1 MFEKIGQGEEESTR
15 FYHGWVSEVQ
25 ENVPK
30 ERLLIFDVK
39 EGWGPLCKFLNL
51 PEPKVAFPHVNDS
64 AAVVKN
70 FKVLKML
77 SRILLVYVPA
87 SIIAIIAFVFSTS

>member
-1 MFEKIGQGEEESTR
+1 MFEKIELGEEE
-15 FYHGWVSEVQ
+15 YHSWVSEVQ

-51 PEPKVAFPHVNDS
+51 PEPKVAFPHVNDKYKKCWPFPNIS
-64 AAVVKN
+64 
-70 FKVLKML
+70 
-77 SRILLVYVPA
+77 
-87 SIIAIIAFVFSTS
+87 